1 MNFIIIYLFY
11 ISNVYLIM
19 KDDPNQVFVS
29 TDVDKLR
36 EIILDS
42 PSTVYNGQK
51 YKALKLE
58 FSLSIFI

>member
-1 MNFIIIYLFY
+1 
-11 ISNVYLIM
+11 M
-19 KDDPNQVFVS
+19 KDDPNQVFVN

-36 EIILDS
+36 EIILDL

-58 FSLSIFI
+58 FSLSILI